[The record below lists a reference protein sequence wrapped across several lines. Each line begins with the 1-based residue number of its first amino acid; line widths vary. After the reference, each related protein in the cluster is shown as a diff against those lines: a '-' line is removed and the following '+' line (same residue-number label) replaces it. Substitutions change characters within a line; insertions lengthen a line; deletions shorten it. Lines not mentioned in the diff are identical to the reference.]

1 MTEDLNT
8 DLVSRPKPIRR
19 GVRNGRSKGG
29 EQDDRRKRDDTDYK
43 GPERRAAG
51 RAAASDNREKR
62 VA

>member
-1 MTEDLNT
+1 MF
-8 DLVSRPKPIRR
+8 
-19 GVRNGRSKGG
+19 
-29 EQDDRRKRDDTDYK
+29 DRRKRDDTDYK